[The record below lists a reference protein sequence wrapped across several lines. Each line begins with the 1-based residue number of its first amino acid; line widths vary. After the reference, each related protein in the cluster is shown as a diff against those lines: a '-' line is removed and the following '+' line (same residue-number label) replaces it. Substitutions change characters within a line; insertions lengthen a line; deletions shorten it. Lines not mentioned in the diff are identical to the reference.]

1 MFRMAARQRGA
12 FWLLLLLLAGRVLD
26 RLDLPFEASQL
37 PAPADSAF
45 VAADTLRPGAAEIPA
60 PAVET
65 SGALEGD
72 GEAQSLRIA
81 VNRAGL
87 VELQGLPRVGPV
99 LAARII
105 AEREENGL
113 FHSIQDLQRVPGIGP
128 RTAARLAPL
137 VRFD

>member
-45 VAADTLRPGAAEIPA
+45 VAADTSRPGAAELVSS
-60 PAVET
+60 AVET
-65 SGALEGD
+65 SGASE
-72 GEAQSLRIA
+72 GEAQSVRIA

-113 FHSIQDLQRVPGIGP
+113 FHSS
-128 RTAARLAPL
+128 RLRPKSGK
-137 VRFD
+137 